1 MIDDK
6 PKKKRSGFQIF
17 DDNYQLIMIVMLV
30 ILVLNYLSFPAI
42 IIQQNDNLAKKI
54 DANAIVRSEENGA
67 LIKDTKE
74 NITSVI
80 NVTQALVKHIIED
93 RNSRNLLADQRFNIT
108 DDRMDDMQSDLDAI
122 KTALHLNATQH

>member
-30 ILVLNYLSFPAI
+30 ILVLIYLSFPAI